1 LDPKT
6 IVIVLDASVKN
17 NIASSISYIHFFNN
31 LLKKTLHH
39 AVNVIPTE
47 AELFAIRYS
56 INQVVQ
62 IQNVSC
68 IIVITD
74 IIHGAKKI
82 FNPFM
87 YPYQPQMIMISK
99 DLRVFFSKHEDNTI
113 KFCDCLNDK

>member
-68 IIVITD
+68 IIVV
-74 IIHGAKKI
+74 KI
-82 FNPFM
+82 VDGGLYFIFPF
-87 YPYQPQMIMISK
+87 YLYFTF
-99 DLRVFFSKHEDNTI
+99 LFF
-113 KFCDCLNDK
+113 FYF